1 MLELATSC
9 LSPHRPNGA
18 IAAKL
23 TIALGGRIRGSSCG
37 VEEVSSEAVTR
48 QQRNTPSIPDVTI
61 RCGEQPR
68 IVFELVSPPTELRHV
83 QECD

>member
-37 VEEVSSEAVTR
+37 VEVSSEAVTTATT
-48 QQRNTPSIPDVTI
+48 QHAKYS
-61 RCGEQPR
+61 RCNDP
-68 IVFELVSPPTELRHV
+68 LR
-83 QECD
+83 